1 MMDMYFTP
9 SEETAEILKEVAKSL
24 GITLEKPKE
33 TVKTDIWYS

>member
-24 GITLEKPKE
+24 GITLEPKE
-33 TVKTDIWYS
+33 PVTDIWYS